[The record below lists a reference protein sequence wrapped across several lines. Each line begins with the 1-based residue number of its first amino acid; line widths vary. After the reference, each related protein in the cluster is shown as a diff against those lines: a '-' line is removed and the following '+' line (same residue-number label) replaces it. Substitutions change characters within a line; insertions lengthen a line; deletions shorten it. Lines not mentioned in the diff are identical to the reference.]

1 MGAIK
6 WPAPLREEF
15 HSLNSSPIGEWQV
28 INAIYEP
35 TILVRALINAKLR
48 DQPSPAQQ
56 RWYT

>member
-15 HSLNSSPIGEWQV
+15 HSLKSSPIGEWQV

-35 TILVRALINAKLR
+35 TILC
-48 DQPSPAQQ
+48 
-56 RWYT
+56 